1 MSNTLKLLISM
12 SASGSIIGIALF
24 AIKPI
29 TKRLFSK
36 SWQYYI
42 WLIVVFRLL
51 IPYSPQVNIMDTI
64 HMSID
69 SLPLPMN
76 IEDTIENENNVM
88 QLDGNGQEILK
99 REDYQAPMDLIK
111 LVSNN
116 LFLIWFFIASVLI
129 IRKITAYKSFIRYIK
144 AGRRLVKNHDTS
156 MLFSYS
162 CEKIGIKTPPK
173 LYTNKLISSPMLVGI
188 IKPFIVIPDSEISEE
203 HLQYIFLHELTHLK
217 KLDIVYKWLVQLMV
231 CIHWYNPIVYLVSR
245 EINRSCEFSCD
256 ESVLALLQGKNKKVY
271 GDTLISSLEMS
282 GAYTSQIISM
292 TLCEDAAM
300 LRSRLKAIASY
311 ASKSKS
317 TILLSITLSIMF
329 IFSSLWFG
337 IYPVSGL
344 QKESS
349 LILNQTI
356 TRGNVDVCALEI
368 MQRTGNWRY
377 VEPLFPY
384 MTSTGIEK
392 VVKLYI
398 QKTGNYE
405 QVKPTTHYINRAENK
420 KNLQPSQLIDKTYT
434 TLAYELIEKTNDLY
448 SSIVIFEF
456 MDKKEID
463 SLVIHYMGR
472 TNEIYKLYDVYTYM
486 STNAIDRVILDY
498 IEKTGDTNSVKGM
511 IPFMSSKASEE
522 IFK

>member
-1 MSNTLKLLISM
+1 MNNTLKLLISM
-12 SASGSIIGIALF
+12 SASGSIIAIALF
-24 AIKPI
+24 AIRPI

-51 IPYSPQVNIMDTI
+51 IPYSPQVNVMDTI

-69 SLPLPMN
+69 SLPLTMN
-76 IEDTIENENNVM
+76 IEDTIENGNTVM
-88 QLDGNGQEILK
+88 QLDENGKEILK
-99 REDYQAPMDLIK
+99 REDYQTPMDLIK
-111 LVSNN
+111 LISNN
-116 LFLIWFFIASVLI
+116 LFLIWIFVASVLLI
-129 IRKITAYKSFIRYIK
+129 KKITAYKSFIHYIK
-144 AGRRLVKNHDTS
+144 AGRKLVKGHDTS

-162 CEKIGIKTPPK
+162 CEKISVKTPPK
-173 LYTNKLISSPMLVGI
+173 LYTNKLVSSPMLVGI
-188 IKPFIVIPDSEISEE
+188 LKPFIVIPDSEISEE

-217 KLDIVYKWLVQLMV
+217 KLDIAYKWIVQLMV

-271 GDTLISSLEMS
+271 GDTLISSLEMRGS
-282 GAYTSQIISM
+282 YTSQIISM
-292 TLCEDAAM
+292 TLCEDAAL
-300 LRSRLKAIASY
+300 LRSRLKAIANY
-311 ASKSKS
+311 TSKSKS
-317 TILLSITLSIMF
+317 IILLSIILATMF

-337 IYPVSGL
+337 IYPASGL

-349 LILNQTI
+349 LILNQKI

-377 VEPLFPY
+377 VEPLFSY
-384 MTSTGIEK
+384 MTSAGIDN
-392 VVKLYI
+392 VARLYI

-405 QVKPTTHYINRAENK
+405 QTRITIDYISKAENK

-456 MDKKEID
+456 MNKKEID
-463 SLVIHYMGR
+463 SLVIQYMSR
-472 TNEIYKLYDVYTYM
+472 TNEIYKLYDVNTYM
-486 STNAIDRVILDY
+486 STNAIDKVILDY
-498 IEKTGDTNSVKGM
+498 IEKTGDTNSVMGM